1 MLLPKTFMVALDYF
15 EVLISVCLFVF
26 FFFYELYTQW
36 LRDIFHFE
44 LHRNSATFLGLA
56 AAFFASLI

>member
-26 FFFYELYTQW
+26 FMNY
-36 LRDIFHFE
+36 IP
-44 LHRNSATFLGLA
+44 NG
-56 AAFFASLI
+56 